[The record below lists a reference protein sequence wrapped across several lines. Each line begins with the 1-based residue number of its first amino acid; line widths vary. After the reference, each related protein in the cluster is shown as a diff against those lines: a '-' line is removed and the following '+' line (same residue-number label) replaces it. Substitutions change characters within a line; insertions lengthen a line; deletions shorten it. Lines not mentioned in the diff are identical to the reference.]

1 MKSSEIRELSLKE
14 LEERLES
21 EESLLVRMRMNHS
34 VSPLD
39 NPNKIVEARRNIA
52 RLQTEMRAR
61 QINEKSEKQSE
72 TQSEKKSE
80 KQSETQSEK
89 QS

>member
-21 EESLLVRMRMNHS
+21 EENMMVRMRMNHA

-39 NPNKIVEARRNIA
+39 NPNKIVETRKNIA
-52 RLQTEMRAR
+52 RLKTEMRAR
-61 QINEKSEKQSE
+61 QIQE
-72 TQSEKKSE
+72 
-80 KQSETQSEK
+80 QSEK
-89 QS
+89 Q

>member
-21 EESLLVRMRMNHS
+21 EENMLVRMKMNHA

-39 NPNKIVEARRNIA
+39 NPNKIVETRRNIA
-52 RLQTEMRAR
+52 RLKTEVRAR
-61 QINEKSEKQSE
+61 LIKE
-72 TQSEKKSE
+72 QSEK
-80 KQSETQSEK
+80 
-89 QS
+89 